1 MTEHDLLP
9 ILLRVFVYV
18 ASIAVAGGVLFALS
32 FPSAA
37 RQVQLALRRQVI
49 FGFCLLL
56 LIEPMRYVVFQL
68 AISGGDW
75 SLAFGP
81 DMRWMG
87 MQTPIGQAAAMR
99 LVAAFVVVMVGWRST
114 AVGLPA
120 ALVVIGS
127 FLLEGHTVS
136 SGARIALA
144 ILLFVHLTA
153 VHWWLGALC
162 PLMALTRRAEPKTL
176 SVEIEAFGA
185 RAIWVVTG
193 LLGAGALLLLIIT
206 GAQLNV
212 DSAYQQR
219 FLVKLILVTVLL
231 SIAAW
236 NKLRLTP
243 LLRRDPRTGAARL
256 RASIRLEIAVAL
268 AILAATAW
276 ITSTAPDA

>member
-1 MTEHDLLP
+1 MIEHDLLP
-9 ILLRVFVYV
+9 ILLRVLVYV
-18 ASIAVAGGVLFALS
+18 ASIAVAGGVLFAFS
-32 FPSAA
+32 FPRAA
-37 RQVQLALRRQVI
+37 REVQPALKRQVVV
-49 FGFCLLL
+49 GFCLLL

-81 DMRWMG
+81 DLRWMG
-87 MQTPIGQAAAMR
+87 LQTPIGQTAAMR
-99 LVAAFVVVMVGWRST
+99 LVAAFVVVIVGLRSI

-120 ALVVIGS
+120 ALVLIGS

-136 SGARIALA
+136 NDLRIALA

-153 VHWWLGALC
+153 VHWWLGALY

-176 SVEIEAFGA
+176 SVEIEVFGA
-185 RAIWVVTG
+185 RAVWVVTG
-193 LLGAGALLLLIIT
+193 LLGAGVLLLLIIT

-219 FLVKLILVTVLL
+219 FLVKLILVSVLV

-243 LLRRDPRTGAARL
+243 LLMRDPQLGAARL